1 MPAREVRTSG
11 PRLESADQYWSGRG
25 RWHNTGPRKT
35 VELWWY
41 LAGDPVRRGRGVARP
56 ESPASRRRRG
66 RVVSGERHGPGRP
79 LVGSNHRAAR
89 PGDRRSHR
97 GCAQVA
103 SRARGQTARDQVFV
117 RGAPHRA
124 RRLLL
129 PPTTGALRA
138 VALLVRFVRGEQ
150 RSPSLGQPG
159 ELGSS
164 HREQGRGVGL
174 AGQLGEQVQSL
185 PHRVAEDL
193 SKDLVHRNV
202 TVTFP
207 PARRLRVAQP

>member
-1 MPAREVRTSG
+1 MPAREVQASE

-25 RWHNTGPRKT
+25 EGAQHQPAEDLCG
-35 VELWWY
+35 V
-41 LAGDPVRRGRGVARP
+41 LAGRRSVRRGRGVARP
-56 ESPASRRRRG
+56 GSPASRRWSG
-66 RVVSGERHGPGRP
+66 RVMSGERHGRNRP
-79 LVGSNHRAAR
+79 LVGSSHRASG

-97 GCAQVA
+97 SRAQVA

-129 PPTTGALRA
+129 PPTTGALGA

-150 RSPSLGQPG
+150 RSPSLGQPR

-164 HREQGRGVGL
+164 HREQGRGVSL
-174 AGQLGEQVQSL
+174 TGQLCEQVQSL